1 MRLYILQRTPLKALA
16 QLDPE
21 PELGDVVVTLR
32 QGQDPDGSGAESLRD
47 LGFSV
52 VYGETLIS
60 VELGRKLDN
69 LGRRFL
75 RSWYMDRG
83 RDVSEIDGVSIG
95 DNQVQYMGKLSNPC
109 HIVRLGEITRK
120 MIELYPSAG
129 VFSDLGDGEG
139 IRSTDS
145 RFLPSSRVVE
155 YVASALKRPFHQL
168 RPINAVPA
176 QLHLNSKD
184 RLAPALRALIGG
196 FRPVWLRE
204 KLRWRRAQARKSGK
218 PLIYVFNGRGS
229 NLVADRLV
237 QTGKFRVAI
246 GSNDARQALP
256 LRHDHLF
263 ALPSLNNLWRAWMVW
278 RHAKA
283 LPDELESSSEFECHG
298 INYGPLLSKP
308 VADMLSATLLP
319 TLLILAQT
327 KKLMRTSDADGYIIN
342 GEGNGMSFLAALT
355 RDQNTSVYYL
365 KHGFNVNTRTVRSD
379 HLNESHLTYLSCGSD
394 HSIEFGLFA
403 PGGQKPRTV
412 VVGNQLTSLMQPIQG
427 QRPIHHKRRLL
438 IISFGNLS
446 HYRGSRVPAGDQYI
460 IDVFALAEK
469 LASEG
474 WTISYRPHPGHPLD
488 LEKRIADEV
497 GVTDII
503 KWDIE
508 TTLNQTLLKHD
519 VVLSSNSSVYYQ
531 ALFAGWPCVFYE
543 PNYLPQE
550 DTSELYTIGPLIGL
564 PVAHDIKRP
573 VTSDPDIMGK
583 YVRET
588 LDPNSF
594 TSAFPEI
601 LKQKYGSRFFGTNP
615 DDPVGEA
622 IKVIENDLVNAH

>member
-1 MRLYILQRTPLKALA
+1 MRLYILQRTPLKAVA

-21 PELGDVVVTLR
+21 PQLGDVIVMLR
-32 QGQDPDGSGAESLRD
+32 QGQDPDGSAAENLRD

-52 VYGETLIS
+52 VYGETQIS

-109 HIVRLGEITRK
+109 HIVRLGEITRT
-120 MIELYPSAG
+120 MIERYPTAE
-129 VFSDLGDGEG
+129 VLSDLGDGEG
-139 IRSTDS
+139 IRSTDP
-145 RFLPSSRVVE
+145 RFLPSGRVVE
-155 YVASALKRPFHQL
+155 RVASSLKRSFRQL
-168 RPINAVPA
+168 RPINAVPS
-176 QLHLNSKD
+176 QIRLKSKD
-184 RLAPALRALIGG
+184 RLVPALRALIGG

-204 KLRWRRAQARKSGK
+204 KLRWRRDQARKSGK

-246 GSNDARQALP
+246 GSNDSQQALS

-283 LPDELESSSEFECHG
+283 LPAKLESSSEFEYRG
-298 INYGPLLSKP
+298 INYGPLISKP
-308 VADMLSATLLP
+308 VAEMLGATLLP

-327 KKLMRTSDADGYIIN
+327 KKLMRVSGANGYIIN

-365 KHGFNVNTRTVRSD
+365 KHGINVNTRTVRSD
-379 HLNESHLTYLSCGSD
+379 HLNESHVTYLSCGSD
-394 HSIEFGLFA
+394 HSVEFGRFA
-403 PGGQKPRTV
+403 PEDQKPRTV
-412 VVGNQLTSLMQPIQG
+412 VVGNQLTRLMQPIQG

-438 IISFGNLS
+438 IVSFGNLS

-460 IDVFALAEK
+460 ISVFALAKK
-469 LASEG
+469 LAREG

-488 LEKRIADEV
+488 LEKRIADEM
-497 GVTDII
+497 GGTDII
-503 KWDIE
+503 NWDIE
-508 TTLNQTLLKHD
+508 TTLHQTLLEHD

-543 PNYLPQE
+543 PNYLSQE
-550 DTSELYTIGPLIGL
+550 DDRELYTVGPLIGL
-564 PVAHDIKRP
+564 PVARDIKRP
-573 VTSDPDIMGK
+573 VTSDPDIMEK

-594 TSAFPEI
+594 TSTFPEI
-601 LKQKYGSRFFGTNP
+601 LKQQYGSRFFGTNP
-615 DDPVGEA
+615 EDPVGEA
-622 IKVIENDLVNAH
+622 IDVIENDFVNAR

>member
-1 MRLYILQRTPLKALA
+1 MRLYILQRTSLKAVT
-16 QLDPE
+16 QLDPA
-21 PELGDVVVTLR
+21 PRLGDVIVMLR
-32 QGQDPDGSGAESLRD
+32 QGQDPDGIGAESLRE

-83 RDVSEIDGVSIG
+83 RDVSEIGGISLG

-109 HIVRLGEITRK
+109 HIVRLGEITRAT
-120 MIELYPSAG
+120 IERYPNAE
-129 VFSDLGDGEG
+129 VLSDLGDGEG
-139 IRSTDS
+139 IRSTDP
-145 RFLPSSRVVE
+145 RFLPSSRVVKH
-155 YVASALKRPFHQL
+155 VASSMKRPFRQL
-168 RPINAVPA
+168 RPINAVPS
-176 QLHLNSKD
+176 QLRLKSKD
-184 RLAPALRALIGG
+184 RLAPALKALIGG

-204 KLRWRRAQARKSGK
+204 KLRWRRELARKSGK

-229 NLVADRLV
+229 NLLADRLV
-237 QTGKFRVAI
+237 QTGKFQVAI
-246 GSNDARQALP
+246 GSNDSQKALS

-263 ALPSLNNLWRAWMVW
+263 ALPSLNNLWRAWMLW

-283 LPDELESSSEFECHG
+283 LPDQLGSSSDFECNG
-298 INYGPLLSKP
+298 INYGPLISKP
-308 VADMLSATLLP
+308 VAQMLGATLLP
-319 TLLILAQT
+319 TLLILAQI
-327 KKLMRTSDADGYIIN
+327 KKLMRVSGANGYIIN

-355 RDQNTSVYYL
+355 RAQNTSVYYL
-365 KHGFNVNTRTVRSD
+365 KHGINVNTRTVRSD
-379 HLNESHLTYLSCGSD
+379 HLNESHVTYLACGSD
-394 HSIEFGLFA
+394 HIIEFGLFT
-403 PGGQKPRTV
+403 PEGQKPRSV

-460 IDVFALAEK
+460 ISVFVLAKK
-469 LASEG
+469 LAREG

-488 LEKRIADEV
+488 LEKRIADEM
-497 GVTDII
+497 GGTDII
-503 KWDIE
+503 NWDIE

-594 TSAFPEI
+594 TSTFPKI
-601 LKQKYGSRFFGTNP
+601 LKQQYGSRFFGTNP
-615 DDPVGEA
+615 EDPVGEA
-622 IKVIENDLVNAH
+622 INVIENDLVNAH